1 MLQYWW
7 MIPLG
12 FALGL
17 LGTMIGAGGGFLLV
31 PLLLLLYPHAEPE
44 TITSISLAVVCA
56 NASAGSLSYARMKR
70 IDFRS
75 GLLFAAA
82 SVPGAILGAFA
93 TQWLPRS
100 TFDIL
105 FGATLIILA
114 SALLWKSTR
123 PRPPAPTSLGLTPDT
138 HRLGTY
144 SLRTGLAISAGVGFI
159 SSVLGVGGGI
169 MHVPA
174 LVYILDFPVHIA
186 TATSHFVLAIT
197 AAVGTIVHLAT
208 GAFEHG
214 ARRAIMLTIGVV
226 LGAPLGARLSKKV
239 GDRWIVRALATALLL
254 AGFRLIV
261 LGVSGHPTP
270 GNVPPPA
277 PQPAAIPVQATQRA
291 R

>member
-31 PLLLLLYPHAEPE
+31 PLLLLIYPHAEPE

-123 PRPPAPTSLGLTPDT
+123 PRPQAPTCPDLTPDT

-226 LGAPLGARLSKKV
+226 LGAPLGASLSKKV
-239 GDRWIVRALATALLL
+239 GDRWIVRALAIALLL

-261 LGVSGHPTP
+261 LGISG
-270 GNVPPPA
+270 
-277 PQPAAIPVQATQRA
+277 PAAATPHTAQSPR
-291 R
+291 